1 MNPTY
6 PHHACPHCPW
16 NRRPIMGDGPQ
27 PSSILF
33 LGEGPARDEVKVGL
47 PFMGRAGKEFNLHYL
62 PLAGLVRPEVR
73 VDNSVHCPQPNYDN
87 PSHELARE
95 CSLRH
100 LPQEL
105 RHTQPDLIVLMGGVA
120 CSLAD
125 THIDLDV
132 DHGLPQQNS
141 LLDGLWSGTVFPT
154 FHPAAGLHEGQMILL
169 LRQDFT
175 NLGQH
180 LKGRLVLP
188 VDAHPDP
195 VLRLLRG
202 AGDVDSILSFPPSLS
217 GGPAGLE
224 VAIDTESVFLHGA
237 PWCLSFSL
245 DHCNGFVILAND
257 HDALAY
263 FAWWLR
269 RWNPVVI
276 LHHSLHD
283 IPVLRAMG
291 ISVPRYRDTMV
302 DAYHLA
308 NVPQGLKA
316 LGWRLLGVRMRSFED
331 TVLPH
336 SLPVAMDYLAR
347 ANDALSAALTFQH
360 TLKSG
365 PRKGQ
370 LEERVLPGADKQ
382 AVGTW
387 RKVQKCLREPGADP
401 WRRWDGWHRHD
412 WALLRGVLGSSIPS
426 PSIVHVPLVEA
437 VSYAALD
444 AVVTLRVHR
453 ELRGKRVVL

>member
-1 MNPTY
+1 
-6 PHHACPHCPW
+6 
-16 NRRPIMGDGPQ
+16 MGDGPQ
-27 PSSILF
+27 PNRLLF

-62 PLAGLVRPEVR
+62 PLAGLVRPEIR
-73 VDNSVHCPQPNYDN
+73 VDNATHCPMPNYDN
-87 PSHELARE
+87 PSHEMARE

-125 THIDLDV
+125 THIDLDT

-169 LRQDFT
+169 LRQDFA

-188 VDAHPDP
+188 QDAHPDP

-202 AGDVDSILSFPPSLS
+202 ARDVDTILCFPPALS

-224 VAIDTESVFLHGA
+224 VAIDTESVSLHGA
-237 PWCLSFSL
+237 PWCLSFAL
-245 DHCNGFVILAND
+245 DPSNGFVIREDD
-257 HDALAY
+257 HDALDY
-263 FAWWLR
+263 FGWWLR

-291 ISVPRYRDTMV
+291 IHVPRYRDTMV

-336 SLPVAMDYLAR
+336 SLPVAMDYLAQ
-347 ANDALSAALTFQH
+347 ANSILSPALTFSH

-370 LEERVLPGADKQ
+370 SEDRVLPGADKA
-382 AVGTW
+382 AVSTW

-401 WRRWDGWHRHD
+401 WRRWEGWHPHD
-412 WALLRGVLGSSIPS
+412 HSLLQGILGSGLPM
-426 PSIVHVPLVEA
+426 PSIVHVPLAEA

-444 AVVTLRVHR
+444 AVVTLRVHHA
-453 ELRGKRVVL
+453 LRGRRIVL